1 MFGLA
6 HLLLEGLAYQPTYDS
21 PGASGVEEV
30 GMEPVAAFSFFYFSP
45 CCSFPCRG
53 LDAKRV
59 EGCCFETYVPRH
71 EKGLF
76 GRKSQVDLLEG
87 NVYRINYKRIMR
99 LS

>member
-6 HLLLEGLAYQPTYDS
+6 RLLLEGPAYIRLPR
-21 PGASGVEEV
+21 ASGVEGV

-71 EKGLF
+71 EEGLF
-76 GRKSQVDLLEG
+76 GRKSQD
-87 NVYRINYKRIMR
+87 VYG
-99 LS
+99 SV

>member
-6 HLLLEGLAYQPTYDS
+6 YLLLEGPAYQPTYDS

-59 EGCCFETYVPRH
+59 EGCCFETYVPGH
-71 EKGLF
+71 ERKDSLGERVRSNYWREMSIGSRIKG
-76 GRKSQVDLLEG
+76 
-87 NVYRINYKRIMR
+87 
-99 LS
+99 